1 MPRRRA
7 TESELLRAGPV
18 VCFHAHC
25 VPHLWGKILKF
36 TLSEGQRHWGPEKLG
51 NSPKAKRQI
60 SGQHHPASSRVHAL
74 HHFALEPLQMNS
86 CLEVCSRVFPLYE
99 QHDASHLLVC
109 LLHCVLAL
117 LLQNYW
123 LGGGGVGTIT
133 GTPLTYLLVSTCLT
147 SLKATKRSV
156 DLSAHQTP
164 VHIGRN
170 ILNAHERQTPRAM
183 IPTKH
188 RRPVYWQL
196 RWSGHVAVR
205 HTHFTNHLAYHF
217 WNDVTCNQ
225 FFTLPV
231 STLFQNLHI
240 FLYYTTLYSQ
250 NSSLKNN
257 ATRFYSQTA
266 SS

>member
-123 LGGGGVGTIT
+123 LGGGG
-133 GTPLTYLLVSTCLT
+133 LALSLAHHWHT
-147 SLKATKRSV
+147 SWWAPAWHLWRLQK
-156 DLSAHQTP
+156 DL
-164 VHIGRN
+164 
-170 ILNAHERQTPRAM
+170 
-183 IPTKH
+183 
-188 RRPVYWQL
+188 
-196 RWSGHVAVR
+196 
-205 HTHFTNHLAYHF
+205 
-217 WNDVTCNQ
+217 
-225 FFTLPV
+225 
-231 STLFQNLHI
+231 
-240 FLYYTTLYSQ
+240 
-250 NSSLKNN
+250 
-257 ATRFYSQTA
+257 
-266 SS
+266 